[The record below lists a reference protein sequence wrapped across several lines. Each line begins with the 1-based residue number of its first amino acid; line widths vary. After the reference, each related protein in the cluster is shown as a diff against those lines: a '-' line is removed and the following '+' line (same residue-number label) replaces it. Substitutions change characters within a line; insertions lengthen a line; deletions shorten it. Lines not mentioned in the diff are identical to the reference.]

1 LATSVS
7 RLLKSKAKSKV
18 VILLSDGKEQAPKT
32 RLIDPLTALSIAK
45 TKGVKVYT
53 IGLAARSV
61 PGMEDKYPVPDEPLM
76 QKISSETGGKY
87 YRATSAAVLQGIYQQ
102 IDKLEKSKVDVITK
116 TNIHELFHWFV
127 LAALF
132 FLLLELLLKYTLL
145 RTFP

>member
-1 LATSVS
+1 
-7 RLLKSKAKSKV
+7 
-18 VILLSDGKEQAPKT
+18 
-32 RLIDPLTALSIAK
+32 
-45 TKGVKVYT
+45 
-53 IGLAARSV
+53 
-61 PGMEDKYPVPDEPLM
+61 MENKYPVPDEPLM

-132 FLLLELLLKYTLL
+132 FLLLELLLKYTLRFTNQQAAGILL
-145 RTFP
+145 RMKKANSGMQGSKAS